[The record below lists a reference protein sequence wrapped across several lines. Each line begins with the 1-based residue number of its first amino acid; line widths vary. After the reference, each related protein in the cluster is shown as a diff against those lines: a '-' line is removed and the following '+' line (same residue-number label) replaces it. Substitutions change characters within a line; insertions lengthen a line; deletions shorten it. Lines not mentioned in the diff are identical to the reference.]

1 VIWSLTMVGEQ
12 YYQGAVCRPKEGLE
26 VVLVYSNEGVQDRTR
41 SGESQKQELSNKI
54 KKKVVIAGIERM
66 YE

>member
-1 VIWSLTMVGEQ
+1 M
-12 YYQGAVCRPKEGLE
+12 CRPKEGLE

-54 KKKVVIAGIERM
+54 KKKVGDRGDRANV
-66 YE
+66 